1 MVTKVRE
8 KTKLKLRSKRER
20 LVERPQA
27 LSNLPT
33 SVVMAAQQLMN
44 GSHDYEERAHS
55 ARGRDRVVAQQPRS
69 FRRIQSAHQVRW
81 VVRVGMGV
89 VVWEVRVFVVVVVY
103 MCVCVFVTDIFTFT
117 HIPLCA
123 VYLFSFSFCC
133 FESLEQIC
141 NVIPILY

>member
-1 MVTKVRE
+1 MRE

-33 SVVMAAQQLMN
+33 SVIMAAQQLMN

-55 ARGRDRVVAQQPRS
+55 ARGRDRVIAQQPRS

-81 VVRVGMGV
+81 VVKARLLRSSLRFSSFRLLLLLAF
-89 VVWEVRVFVVVVVY
+89 WW
-103 MCVCVFVTDIFTFT
+103 
-117 HIPLCA
+117 L
-123 VYLFSFSFCC
+123 LF
-133 FESLEQIC
+133 
-141 NVIPILY
+141 